1 MNHIVGKNIG
11 VTGGA
16 GFIGSHLVEFLT
28 TQQPA
33 RLVIVDDLSTGK
45 KENLRGFADR
55 IELVE
60 GDIRD
65 PEVASELAGLDL
77 VFHLAVRNVRA
88 SIKDPRTNLD
98 VNAGGTL
105 EVLEAM
111 RHGSRGSFVYV
122 SSSEVYGVPDSGL
135 FAESVVPGPTTVYGA
150 GKLAGELVT
159 NAYHLTYGLD
169 TRVVRPFNNFGPRSH
184 FEGDS
189 GEVIPKFILRA
200 LAGKPLVIHGS
211 GTQTRDFMYVT
222 ETAHW
227 LAVLAGVAGLEG
239 QTVNIGTGIE
249 TRISDLAETV
259 LTLIGSDS
267 RISYGPPRPG
277 DLPRLV
283 AETSRIESFVPFKLD
298 VGLEEGIKRSIE
310 FFSSGDVEDMLSQET
325 VETWK

>member
-1 MNHIVGKNIG
+1 
-11 VTGGA
+11 
-16 GFIGSHLVEFLT
+16 
-28 TQQPA
+28 
-33 RLVIVDDLSTGK
+33 
-45 KENLRGFADR
+45 
-55 IELVE
+55 
-60 GDIRD
+60 
-65 PEVASELAGLDL
+65 
-77 VFHLAVRNVRA
+77 
-88 SIKDPRTNLD
+88 

-111 RHGSRGSFVYV
+111 RHGSRGSFLYV

-169 TRVVRPFNNFGPRSH
+169 TRVIRPFNNFGPRSH

-227 LAVLAGVAGLEG
+227 LAVLAGLAELEG

-259 LTLIGSDS
+259 LTMVGSES

-310 FFSSGDVEDMLSQET
+310 FFRSGDVEDMLGQET

>member
-1 MNHIVGKNIG
+1 
-11 VTGGA
+11 
-16 GFIGSHLVEFLT
+16 VEFLT

-45 KENLRGFADR
+45 KENLRGFVDR
-55 IELVE
+55 IELIE

-65 PEVASELAGLDL
+65 PEVASELSGLDL

-88 SIKDPRTNLD
+88 SIKDPRTNLG

-111 RHGSRGSFVYV
+111 RHGSRGSFLYV

-169 TRVVRPFNNFGPRSH
+169 TRVIRPFNNFGPRSH

-227 LAVLAGVAGLEG
+227 LAVLAGLAELEG

-259 LTLIGSDS
+259 LTMVGSES

-310 FFSSGDVEDMLSQET
+310 FFRSGDVEDMLGQET

>member
-33 RLVIVDDLSTGK
+33 RLVVVDDLSAGK

-55 IELVE
+55 IELIE
-60 GDIRD
+60 GDVRD

-88 SIKDPRTNLD
+88 SIKDPRTNLG

-111 RHGSRGSFVYV
+111 RHGSRGSFLYV

-169 TRVVRPFNNFGPRSH
+169 TRVIRPFNNFGPRSH

-227 LAVLAGVAGLEG
+227 LAVLAGLAELEG

-259 LTLIGSDS
+259 LTMVGSES

-310 FFSSGDVEDMLSQET
+310 FFRSGDVEDMLGQET